1 MQENKVTLINLPIV
15 AIILLCKRGRNKLMF
30 QIFVDSAANLPAEE
44 VRKYGIN
51 VISFVN
57 FVNGESI
64 VNFDINLTPEEE
76 RELGTKFYNSIRE
89 GAQVKTSLVNQ
100 ADFMEH
106 FEPVLKN
113 GEDIIYISLSKNI
126 SGTYNAAK
134 LAKEDLMEDYPD
146 RKIYLVDSLNASLA
160 QGILA
165 VYACQMKEK
174 GMDVEEVARVLTDSV
189 VNMNGV
195 FTVGDLK
202 YLAASGRI
210 HSATAVVG
218 NVLSIKPILRG
229 NKEGFIVQFKKTRGR
244 KKSLDELVDL
254 VCDNIV
260 EPQKQIVGIAQADAY
275 EESLYIVDK
284 IKERVNPKGFI
295 NTSYDY
301 CTGAHVGPDA
311 IALFFIGNDRELE
324 GRQAEGANELPE
336 ILKYI

>member
-1 MQENKVTLINLPIV
+1 
-15 AIILLCKRGRNKLMF
+15 MF

-57 FVNGESI
+57 FVNGESV

-146 RKIYLVDSLNASLA
+146 RKIYLVDSLNA
-160 QGILA
+160 
-165 VYACQMKEK
+165 
-174 GMDVEEVARVLTDSV
+174 
-189 VNMNGV
+189 
-195 FTVGDLK
+195 
-202 YLAASGRI
+202 
-210 HSATAVVG
+210 
-218 NVLSIKPILRG
+218 
-229 NKEGFIVQFKKTRGR
+229 
-244 KKSLDELVDL
+244 
-254 VCDNIV
+254 
-260 EPQKQIVGIAQADAY
+260 
-275 EESLYIVDK
+275 
-284 IKERVNPKGFI
+284 
-295 NTSYDY
+295 
-301 CTGAHVGPDA
+301 
-311 IALFFIGNDRELE
+311 
-324 GRQAEGANELPE
+324 
-336 ILKYI
+336 